1 MNVLE
6 EIFGVVKPIIGMVH
20 LKPLPGSPRFEE
32 GAYDLFETALR
43 DAEALKEGGVDGVQ
57 VENMGDSPFLKP
69 GEIGHEA
76 IALVA
81 AVAREV
87 RRTTGLPTGVFI
99 LANGVEESIA
109 AAKACGASWVRANMW
124 AYAYIAD
131 EGFVEAAAPRA
142 ERLRGIDTPVSVFA
156 DVLVKHGSHFITS
169 DIPLATQVSRL
180 EELGADA
187 IIVSGE
193 RTGAETPLE
202 RLQQVKSAAS
212 RPVLVGSGITPD
224 NVERLLSV
232 ADGAIVGT
240 YFKMGGVLANPVDV
254 RRVRE
259 VMRLVR
265 KIR

>member
-1 MNVLE
+1 MNILE
-6 EIFGVVKPIIGMVH
+6 EIFGVAKPIIGMVH
-20 LKPLPGSPRFEE
+20 LKPLHGSPRFRER
-32 GAYDLFETALR
+32 AYDLFETALK

-69 GEIGHEA
+69 GEIGHEVV
-76 IALVA
+76 ALVA
-81 AVAREV
+81 SVAREV
-87 RRTTGLPTGVFI
+87 RRATGLPTGVFV

-109 AAKACGASWVRANMW
+109 AAKACGARWVRANMW

-142 ERLRGIDTPVSVFA
+142 ERLKGIDMSVSVFA
-156 DVLVKHGSHFITS
+156 DVLVKHGSHLITS

-187 IIVSGE
+187 IIASGE

-202 RLQQVKSAAS
+202 RLQRVKSAAS
-212 RPVLVGSGITPD
+212 RPVLVGSGITPA
-224 NVERLLSV
+224 NVERLLTV

-240 YFKMGGVLANPVDV
+240 YFKVDGVLANPVDA

-259 VMRLVR
+259 IMRIVERLR
-265 KIR
+265 